1 MMMKNIYVWEN
12 SSGTMFISWT
22 EKKTSL
28 MYDDPKSIEIMAS
41 YIGVSPNI
49 IQNAIKK
56 AKEELKG
63 LDEKRFRTA

>member
-1 MMMKNIYVWEN
+1 MMKNIYVWEN

-49 IQNAIKK
+49 IRNAIKK

>member
-1 MMMKNIYVWEN
+1 MMKNIYVWEN

-56 AKEELKG
+56 AK
-63 LDEKRFRTA
+63 